1 MPLLAVWKRR
11 TIPSIKELTSRK
23 SSQELKQ
30 IKASLG
36 RMLGE
41 DPVDVV
47 VTTNMF
53 QVGIDIGRLGAMVIV
68 GQPKS
73 NSEYIQSSGRVG
85 RRHYSVV
92 ISLLRSTYP
101 RDQSH
106 FENYRAFHQEVYGH
120 VDLTSTT
127 PFSQR
132 ALDRGMASSIAIML
146 RLKEPTLSQNIWLN
160 HLHLSQ
166 DRKDAALRMIDVSS
180 KS

>member
-1 MPLLAVWKRR
+1 
-11 TIPSIKELTSRK
+11 
-23 SSQELKQ
+23 
-30 IKASLG
+30 
-36 RMLGE
+36 MLGE
-41 DPVDVV
+41 DPVDVG
-47 VTTNMF
+47 TTNMF

-85 RRHYSVV
+85 RRHLVLS
-92 ISLLRSTYP
+92 SRCLSTYP

-160 HLHLSQ
+160 HLHLS
-166 DRKDAALRMIDVSS
+166 KIEKMLH
-180 KS
+180 